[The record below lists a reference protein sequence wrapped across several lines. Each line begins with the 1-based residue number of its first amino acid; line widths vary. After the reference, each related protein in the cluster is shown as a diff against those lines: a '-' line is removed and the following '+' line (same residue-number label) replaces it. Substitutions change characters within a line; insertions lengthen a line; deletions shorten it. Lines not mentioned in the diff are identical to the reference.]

1 MAQYN
6 VIIQPEAEQDLDDAF
21 EYLEAQQKGLG
32 FQLLAELTDILEA
45 LESSPLLFQK
55 VYGEKRRAV
64 VKRFKYNVIYKVINT
79 EVYILAIIHGSR
91 NPRKW
96 QSR

>member
-21 EYLEAQQKGLG
+21 EYLENQQKGLR
-32 FQLLAELTDILEA
+32 FQLLAELIDILEA

-64 VKRFKYNVIYKVINT
+64 VKRFKYNVIYKVIST

-96 QSR
+96 QSG